1 MEWEHDRE
9 DAMKTYSQLLED
21 IELTSGIGRMGK
33 DDIKAVQDEHNYD
46 TRKKNLGK
54 IHKDYSIHRSQFG
67 DFNIVHDK
75 TKKVVG
81 QIQNETPG
89 KRKHLKVGLVAI
101 HKDHS
106 KKKIGHSLA
115 VAAYKHLHANHG
127 YTIHSGREQ
136 SPGGASIWQ
145 HLMKDPKTSKH
156 VRAVITRKMDGDTK
170 DIGQAS
176 KMNPADIWT
185 SGSRE
190 MRRKAASK
198 GIRMHKHMS
207 PEDVK
212 AFGTQLVLKAKKR

>member
-1 MEWEHDRE
+1 
-9 DAMKTYSQLLED
+9 MKTYRQLLED
-21 IELTSGIGRMGK
+21 IEMISGVGHMNK
-33 DDIKAVQDEHNYD
+33 HDVKAVQDEHDYD

-54 IHKDYSIHRSQFG
+54 IHKDYSIHKSSFG
-67 DFNIVHDK
+67 DFYITHDK
-75 TKKVVG
+75 SKKVVG
-81 QIQNETPG
+81 HISNETPT

-101 HKDHS
+101 HKDHT

-115 VAAYKHLHANHG
+115 VAAYKHLHAKHG
-127 YTIHSGREQ
+127 YTIHSDRQ
-136 SPGGASIWQ
+136 HSPGGASIWH

-156 VRAVITRKMDGDTK
+156 VRAVITRRMDGHTK

-198 GIRMHKHMS
+198 GIRMHKYMS
-207 PEDVK
+207 PEAVR
-212 AFGTQLVLKAKKR
+212 AFGTELVLKAKKK

>member
-1 MEWEHDRE
+1 
-9 DAMKTYSQLLED
+9 MKTYRQLLED
-21 IELTSGIGRMGK
+21 IEMVSGIGHMGK
-33 DDIKAVQDEHNYD
+33 HDVKAVQDEHDQD

-75 TKKVVG
+75 SKKVVG
-81 QIQNETPG
+81 HIQNETPT
-89 KRKHLKVGLVAI
+89 KSKHLKVGLVAI
-101 HKDHS
+101 HKDHT

-115 VAAYKHLHANHG
+115 VAAYKHLHGKHG
-127 YTIHSGREQ
+127 YTIHSDRFQ

-145 HLMKDPKTSKH
+145 HLMKDPKTKKH

-198 GIRMHKHMS
+198 GIQMHRHSS
-207 PEDVK
+207 PEDVR